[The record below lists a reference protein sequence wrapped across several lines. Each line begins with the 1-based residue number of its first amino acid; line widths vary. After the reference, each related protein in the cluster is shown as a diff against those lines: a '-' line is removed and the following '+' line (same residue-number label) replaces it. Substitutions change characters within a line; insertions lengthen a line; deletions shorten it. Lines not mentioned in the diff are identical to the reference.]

1 MIIKLI
7 KNLLIDDLADIL
19 PEIKNKI
26 DKKFTEYEP
35 NKVYSFGN
43 KNLDKTFYII
53 NRKIPGGGLF
63 SNVTF
68 ILNQLKICINKNF
81 IPIIDMQNY
90 PVIYNEL
97 KPINGCKNSWEYY
110 FDQPTAYNL
119 EDAYNSK
126 RVIFSDNEFK
136 IDNAKLKNW
145 TLELDSS
152 EFLGVKHYLKPKRK
166 YLDEAN
172 NFFNKTFKSSDKVL
186 GVHFRGTNY
195 KTCPRHAFCLTP
207 KLMIENINYL
217 IKKFGYNKIFLCTEE
232 TIFLKK
238 LKDYYG
244 DKIFFLDTYRVNIN
258 IFSSHVP
265 AFKNYPRENHRYLLG
280 RESLMESLVLS
291 KCQGLTYVKTNVIS
305 AARNFS
311 KIKQNDHPVNI
322 GFNSNNRF
330 VSRWLWYFKKLLPM
344 NLGGFKKIV
353 YE

>member
-1 MIIKLI
+1 MIVKLI
-7 KNLLIDDLADIL
+7 KNLLIDDLADVL
-19 PEIKNKI
+19 PELKNKI

-35 NKVYSFGN
+35 NKIYSFGN
-43 KNLDKTFYII
+43 ENLDKTFYII

-68 ILNQLKICINKNF
+68 VLNQLKMSVNKDF
-81 IPIIDMQNY
+81 IPVIDMQNF
-90 PVIYNEL
+90 PIIYNDL
-97 KPINGCKNSWEYY
+97 KSINGSKNSWEYY
-110 FDQPTAYNL
+110 FDQPTKYSL
-119 EDAYNSK
+119 EDAYSSK

-136 IDNAKLKNW
+136 IDNARLKNW
-145 TLELDSS
+145 VLELDSP
-152 EFLGVKHYLKPKRK
+152 EFLDVKHYLKPNKR
-166 YLDEAN
+166 YSDEAN
-172 NFFNKTFKSSDKVL
+172 NFFNKTFSSSDKVL

-232 TIFLKK
+232 TVFFKK

-244 DKIFFLDTYRVNIN
+244 KKIFFLDTYRVNIN

-280 RESLMESLVLS
+280 RESLMESLILS

-311 KIKQNDHPVNI
+311 RIEQNDHPVNI

-330 VSRWLWYFKKLLPM
+330 VSRWLWYLKKLLPLS
-344 NLGGFKKIV
+344 LGGFKKII